1 MNDRPAA
8 TGRTRNGPRLTA
20 ARDALRHQREWFADL
35 REEALRGR
43 PTALVN
49 ADFPQELL
57 RAMDVPYVVNQW
69 WSSIISAKRMSG
81 RYLDAL
87 RGRGLPD
94 DVEQYSALPL
104 AEALSPRGADAP
116 WGGLPLPSVVL
127 ADCTGDSMRR
137 MFQLWESELGV
148 PFLPLEG
155 AAAEA
160 VPVNWWEL
168 MRHDWETA
176 IGAPRIDLLHRELR
190 QLLPRLERIT
200 GASFSRERLARIMAL
215 SNEQAE
221 WNRRTRDLL
230 ASAPRCPVP
239 VDDIIPAVMIPQW
252 HRGTRWAVSAAE
264 SLYREVDSLVA
275 EGRGLVP
282 RERRRLMWI
291 GRGLWF
297 DMDFYRAFEESHGA
311 VFVWSM
317 YLALAADAYARY
329 GDDPLRALA
338 ARFCAFRD
346 QMYTPPWSVE
356 WYVKEARTHRVDGV
370 VHLIS
375 DDSRAS
381 WFTTRALREAGVPVM
396 EIRADNA
403 DARSLGAAELHDEV
417 ARWVETLPDHG

>member
-1 MNDRPAA
+1 MTDRTPARRG
-8 TGRTRNGPRLTA
+8 TGPRLEA
-20 ARDALRHQREWFADL
+20 AGDALRHQRKWFASL
-35 REEALRGR
+35 RGQTERGR
-43 PTALVN
+43 PLALVN

-69 WSSIISAKRMSG
+69 WASIISAKRMSG
-81 RYLDAL
+81 RYLEAL
-87 RGRGLPD
+87 RERGLPD

-104 AEALSPRGADAP
+104 AEALSPRGEDAP

-127 ADCTGDSMRR
+127 ADCTGDNMHR

-155 AAAEA
+155 AAAET
-160 VPVNWWEL
+160 VPANWWEL

-176 IGAPRIDLLHRELR
+176 IGSPRIDLLHQELR
-190 QLLPRLERIT
+190 VLVPRLEELT
-200 GASFSRERLARIMAL
+200 GARFSTERLARIMAL

-230 ASAPRCPVP
+230 ASAPQCPVP
-239 VDDIIPAVMIPQW
+239 VNDVIPAVMIPQW
-252 HRGTRWAVSAAE
+252 HRGTPWATSAAE
-264 SLYREVDSLVA
+264 SLYHEVSALVA
-275 EGRGLVP
+275 QGRAVVP

-297 DMDFYRAFEESHGA
+297 DMDFYRSFEQSHGA

-356 WYVKEARTHRVDGV
+356 WYVKEARAHRVDGV

-375 DDSRAS
+375 PDSRSS
-381 WFTTRALREAGVPVM
+381 WFTTRALREAGIPVT

-403 DARSLGAAELHDEV
+403 DGRSLDPAALHAQV
-417 ARWVETLPDHG
+417 ARWTESLPDHG

>member
-1 MNDRPAA
+1 MSD
-8 TGRTRNGPRLTA
+8 RTRTRARRPRLTA
-20 ARDALRHQREWFADL
+20 ASDALLHQREWFA
-35 REEALRGR
+35 ALQVQTRQGR
-43 PTALVN
+43 PLALVN
-49 ADFPQELL
+49 ADAPQELL

-69 WSSIISAKRMSG
+69 WASIISAKRMSG

-87 RGRGLPD
+87 RERGLPD
-94 DVEQYSALPL
+94 DVEQYSTLPL

-116 WGGLPLPSVVL
+116 WGGLPLPSLVL

-137 MFQLWESELGV
+137 MFELWESELGV
-148 PFLPLEG
+148 PFLPLES
-155 AAAEA
+155 AAAET
-160 VPVNWWEL
+160 VPANWWEL

-176 IGAPRIDLLHRELR
+176 IGSPRIDLLQQELR
-190 QLLPRLERIT
+190 ALVPRLERLT
-200 GASFSRERLARIMAL
+200 GARFSRERLTRVMEL

-230 ASAPRCPVP
+230 ASAPQCPVP

-252 HRGTRWAVSAAE
+252 HRGTPWATAAAE
-264 SLYREVDSLVA
+264 SLYREVASLVA
-275 EGRGLVP
+275 AGRAVVP

-297 DMDFYRAFEESHGA
+297 DMDFYRSFEESHGA

-356 WYVKEARTHRVDGV
+356 WYVKEARAHRVDGV

-375 DDSRAS
+375 PDSRSS
-381 WFTTRALREAGVPVM
+381 WFTTHALREAGIPVT
-396 EIRADNA
+396 EVRADNA
-403 DARSLGAAELHDEV
+403 DGRTLDRAALHRQVGD
-417 ARWVETLPDHG
+417 WVGTLPDHG

>member
-1 MNDRPAA
+1 MSDRTDTRSRSARARLAA
-8 TGRTRNGPRLTA
+8 AGA
-20 ARDALRHQREWFADL
+20 ALSHQREWFARL
-35 REEALRGR
+35 RDEAARGR
-43 PTALVN
+43 PFALVN
-49 ADFPQELL
+49 ADVPHELL

-81 RYLDAL
+81 RYLEAL
-87 RGRGLPD
+87 RERELPD

-104 AEALSPRGADAP
+104 AEALSPRGDDAP

-127 ADCTGDSMRR
+127 ADGSGDSLRR

-176 IGAPRIDLLHRELR
+176 IGAPRIDLLQQEMRELI
-190 QLLPRLERIT
+190 PRLEQLT
-200 GASFSRERLARIMAL
+200 GARFSRERLARAMAL

-230 ASAPRCPVP
+230 ASAPQCPVP
-239 VDDIIPAVMIPQW
+239 VDDVIPAVMIPQW
-252 HRGTRWAVSAAE
+252 HRGTPWATAAAE
-264 SLYREVDSLVA
+264 SLYREVASLVD
-275 EGRGLVP
+275 EGRAVAP

-297 DMDFYRAFEESHGA
+297 DMDFYRSFEQSHGA

-375 DDSRAS
+375 ADSRSS
-381 WFTTRALREAGVPVM
+381 WFTTHALRKAGVPVT

-403 DARSLGAAELHDEV
+403 DGRSLDRAALHDQV
-417 ARWVETLPDHG
+417 ARWIESLPDRG